1 MASFN
6 VTGIDEL
13 IQGMSL
19 EAERIDRNGP
29 AAAMAGAKVAIR
41 AMEDTVPV
49 RTGGLKGHIK
59 AKGPFYNS
67 VDGHHADVFPTGKDP
82 HGERYETIG
91 AVQEYGRSNMPA
103 QPWMRPAV
111 ENNGDAIG
119 AAVADTLMQD

>member
-29 AAAMAGAKVAIR
+29 AAAMAGAKVAIN
-41 AMEDTVPV
+41 AMEGTVPV

-59 AKGPFYNS
+59 AKGPYYNS
-67 VDGHHADVFPTGKDP
+67 VDGHHADVFPTGKDKY
-82 HGERYETIG
+82 GERYETIG

-111 ENNGDAIG
+111 ETHGDAIG
-119 AAVADTLMQD
+119 GAVADTLMRD

>member
-6 VTGIDEL
+6 AQGIDEMIDAL
-13 IQGMSL
+13 QL
-19 EAERIDRNGP
+19 EAERVERNGP
-29 AAAMAGAKVAIR
+29 AAAMAGARAAVE
-41 AMEDTVPV
+41 AMEETVPV

-67 VDGHHADVFPTGKDP
+67 VDGHHADVYPTGKDK

-91 AVQEYGRSNMPA
+91 FVQEYGRSNMPA

-111 ENNGDAIG
+111 ETKSDVIG
-119 AAVADTLMQD
+119 AAIADALMRD

>member
-13 IQGMSL
+13 IQGMQL

-29 AAAMAGAKVAIR
+29 AAAMAGAKTAIR
-41 AMEDTVPV
+41 AMEGTVPV

-59 AKGPFYNS
+59 AKGPFYDS

-111 ENNGDAIG
+111 ETHGDAIG
-119 AAVADTLMQD
+119 AAVAETLMRD

>member
-6 VTGIDEL
+6 AQGIDEIIDAL
-13 IQGMSL
+13 QL
-19 EAERIDRNGP
+19 EAERVERNGP
-29 AAAMAGAKVAIR
+29 AAAMAGAR
-41 AMEDTVPV
+41 AAVEALEEPEPV

-67 VDGHHADVFPTGKDP
+67 VDGHHADVYPTGKDK

-91 AVQEYGRSNMPA
+91 FVQEYGRSNMPA

-111 ENNGDAIG
+111 ETKSDVIG
-119 AAVADTLMQD
+119 AAIADALMRD

>member
-1 MASFN
+1 MARFS
-6 VTGIDEL
+6 VDGIDDL

-29 AAAMAGAKVAIR
+29 AAAMAGAKVAVQ

-59 AKGPFYNS
+59 AKGPFYDS

-111 ENNGDAIG
+111 ETKGDAIG
-119 AAVADTLMQD
+119 AAIAETLMRD

>member
-19 EAERIDRNGP
+19 EAERVDRNGP
-29 AAAMAGAKVAIR
+29 AAAMAGAKVAIN
-41 AMEDTVPV
+41 AMEGTVPV

-59 AKGPFYNS
+59 AKGPYYNS
-67 VDGHHADVFPTGKDP
+67 VDGHHADVVPTGKDKY
-82 HGERYETIG
+82 GERYETIG

-111 ENNGDAIG
+111 ETHGDAIG
-119 AAVADTLMQD
+119 GAVADTLMRD